1 MKMSAYDS
9 RSHSLGDSG
18 PAREKGLREVPQG
31 IRNGPGINLG
41 LLTPSLVQV
50 THNNTTTL

>member
-1 MKMSAYDS
+1 MSAYDS